1 MNEYNYFTVDDLIKS
16 HTARLRQI
24 DNQPSSEVR
33 KELEMTACK
42 LNVIGLYAHMMGAT
56 IQVTSGFRCEELNKI
71 VGGVKT
77 SLHIQGRAVDFVVS
91 DGKIKHALYES
102 LASQEARERL
112 RICELIEHKTYIHIG
127 FLNLVEY

>member
-1 MNEYNYFTVDDLIKS
+1 MNEYNYFTVADLIKS

-24 DNQPSSEVR
+24 DNQPSDEVR

-56 IQVTSGFRCEELNKI
+56 IQVTSGFRCEELNKV

-77 SLHIQGRAVDFVVS
+77 SLHIQGRAADFVVS
-91 DGKIKHALYES
+91 DNKIKHDLYES

-127 FLNLVEY
+127 FMQSH

>member
-1 MNEYNYFTVDDLIKS
+1 MNEYNYFTVADLIKS

-24 DNQPSSEVR
+24 DNQPNDEVR

-56 IQVTSGFRCEELNKI
+56 IQVTSGYRCEELNKI

-77 SLHIQGRAVDFVVS
+77 SLHIQGRAVDFIVS
-91 DGKIKHALYES
+91 DGKIKHDLYES

-127 FLNLVEY
+127 FLKSR

>member
-1 MNEYNYFTVDDLIKS
+1 MNEYNYFTVADLIKS

-24 DNQPSSEVR
+24 DNQPNDKVG

-56 IQVTSGFRCEELNKI
+56 IQVTSGYRCEELNKI

-77 SLHIQGRAVDFVVS
+77 SLHMQGRAVDIVVS
-91 DGKIKHALYES
+91 DAKIKHELYES
-102 LASQEARERL
+102 LASQEACERL

-127 FLNLVEY
+127 FLKSC

>member
-24 DNQPSSEVR
+24 DNQPSDEVR

-56 IQVTSGFRCEELNKI
+56 IQVTSGYRCEELNKI

-77 SLHIQGRAVDFVVS
+77 SLHMQGRAADFVVS
-91 DGKIKHALYES
+91 DNKIKHVLYES

-127 FLNLVEY
+127 FMQSR

>member
-1 MNEYNYFTVDDLIKS
+1 MNEYNYFTMADLIKS

-24 DNQPSSEVR
+24 DNQPSDEVR

-77 SLHIQGRAVDFVVS
+77 SLHMQGRAVDIVVS
-91 DGKIKHALYES
+91 DNKIKHDLYES

-127 FLNLVEY
+127 FLKSR

>member
-1 MNEYNYFTVDDLIKS
+1 MCEYDYFTADDLIKS

-24 DNQPSSEVR
+24 DNQPNDEIR

-42 LNVIGLYAHMMGAT
+42 LNVIGLNALTMGVT
-56 IQVTSGFRCEELNKI
+56 IHVTSGYRCEALNKI

-77 SLHIQGRAVDFVVS
+77 SLHMQGRAVDFVVS
-91 DGKIKHALYES
+91 DNKIKHALYET
-102 LASQEARERL
+102 LASKVARERL

-127 FLNLVEY
+127 FQKYH